1 MRCSRILR
9 SGSLIVNLEDIEL
22 LLGEARKLI
31 SDSEYVVIGSL
42 SVIGMLAR
50 SGGQAPDRM
59 LMSNDLDCYP
69 LRDPGRA
76 FELEGK
82 LGFGSEFERRHG
94 YYLDPVSPD
103 LPTLPDGWRDR
114 LIRVDLDNGVV
125 IMCLD
130 PNDAAVS
137 RYARG
142 EPRDRE
148 WIRAGIAASILSLAT
163 IRYRFSAVVFL
174 DTVERE
180 SAGERLEED
189 EAWWQQK
196 ADRT

>member
-1 MRCSRILR
+1 M
-9 SGSLIVNLEDIEL
+9 NLEDIEV

-31 SDSEYVVIGSL
+31 SHSEYVVIGSL
-42 SVIGMLAR
+42 SVIGMMTRTGAR
-50 SGGQAPDRM
+50 APDRM

-114 LIRVDLDNGVV
+114 MVRVDLDNGVV

-137 RYARG
+137 KYARS

-163 IRYRFSAVVFL
+163 IRYRFSMVVFL
-174 DTVERE
+174 DLVEQEGAR
-180 SAGERLEED
+180 AHLAED
-189 EAWWQQK
+189 EAWWEQK
-196 ADRT
+196 AGRA